1 MVISGEVHLFIK
13 TADFIQDRQFPGTV
27 DLMLTNISNTTKF
40 GLMFGLASSDII
52 EVRKGGFWC
61 TRR

>member
-1 MVISGEVHLFIK
+1 MEYLWIVLGGHKWGSAVQSQLFIK

-40 GLMFGLASSDII
+40 GFGL
-52 EVRKGGFWC
+52 F
-61 TRR
+61 